1 MHQGAAALYL
11 AAGIAAWLGVA
22 LPAPRLGRLAVVLL
36 ALGAAIHAAAFAL
49 LHTIEPPIPITDLPA
64 AVSLMSLLAVL
75 FFLALLLRV
84 RLLGLLVLVAP
95 ATADV
100 TVRGPVRLVMTTG
113 RPVVSWPTAFLGVF
127 FAALR
132 LPHPGDPSFGGA
144 GSWPHAHVVLASAGF
159 AFLGI
164 AGLAGLLFLTENH
177 RLKAKKLSAVPLP
190 SLEALDRVNIA
201 ALALGFPLLT
211 LGVLT
216 GVLWVQI
223 ESGHPWTGSAHEL
236 WTALGWAIY
245 AGLVAARFAGRQ
257 GSRSAAAT
265 SVGASLFLLFA
276 VVGVG
281 YFT

>member
-1 MHQGAAALYL
+1 MHQGAAALYV
-11 AAGIAAWLGVA
+11 AAAIAAWLGVA
-22 LPAPRLGRLAVVLL
+22 IPAPRLGRLAVVLL
-36 ALGAAIHAAAFAL
+36 ALGAAIHTAAFAL
-49 LHTIEPPIPITDLPA
+49 LHKVEPPIPITDLPA

-75 FFLALLLRV
+75 FFLALLLRA

-95 ATADV
+95 A
-100 TVRGPVRLVMTTG
+100 
-113 RPVVSWPTAFLGVF
+113 AFLGAF

-132 LPHPGDPSFGGA
+132 LPHPDDPSFAGA

-159 AFLGI
+159 AFLAV

-177 RLKAKKLSAVPLP
+177 RLKAKKLFPVPLP
-190 SLEALDRVNIA
+190 SLEALDRVNIV

-216 GVLWVQI
+216 GVLWVQT
-223 ESGHPWTGSAHEL
+223 ESGSLWTGSAHEL

-265 SVGASLFLLFA
+265 SVGAALFLLFA

>member
-49 LHTIEPPIPITDLPA
+49 LHAIEPPIPITDLPA

-95 ATADV
+95 A
-100 TVRGPVRLVMTTG
+100 
-113 RPVVSWPTAFLGVF
+113 AFLGVF

-132 LPHPGDPSFGGA
+132 LPHPGEPSFGGA

-223 ESGHPWTGSAHEL
+223 ESGRPWTGSAHEL

-245 AGLVAARFAGRQ
+245 AGLVAVRFAGRQ